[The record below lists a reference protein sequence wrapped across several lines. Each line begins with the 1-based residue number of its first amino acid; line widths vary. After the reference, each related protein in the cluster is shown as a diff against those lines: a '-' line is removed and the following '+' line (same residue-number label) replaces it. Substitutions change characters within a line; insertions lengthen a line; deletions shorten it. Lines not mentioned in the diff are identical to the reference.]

1 MARTI
6 DGSDT
11 LASRIVSILDRA
23 HAELIEDGFTTQEA
37 GDERA

>member
-1 MARTI
+1 MARAN
-6 DGSDT
+6 DGSDA

-23 HAELIEDGFTTQEA
+23 HAELVEDGFITQEA